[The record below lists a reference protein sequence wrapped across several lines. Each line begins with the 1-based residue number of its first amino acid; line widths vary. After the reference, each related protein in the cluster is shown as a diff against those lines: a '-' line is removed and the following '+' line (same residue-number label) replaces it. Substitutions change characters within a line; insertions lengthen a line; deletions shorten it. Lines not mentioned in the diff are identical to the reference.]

1 MKIKKFTEKY
11 EMNYQDDIS
20 DEYAY
25 SIISQYFDNIID
37 EKTLQEAYDD
47 FCEELE
53 QDQRDIVYNSMLS
66 IIDNLKKETIN
77 IDNSYE
83 HYVKLKAKK
92 YNL

>member
-11 EMNYQDDIS
+11 EMNFLDDIT

-25 SIISQYFDNIID
+25 SIISKYFDNIIN
-37 EKTLQEAYDD
+37 EKTLQDAYDD

-53 QDQRDIVYNSMLS
+53 QEQRDIVHDAMLS
-66 IIDNLKKETIN
+66 IIDNLKRDAIK

-83 HYVKLKAKK
+83 HYVNLKTKK